1 MTAQLDTAWYQ
12 PRCCPSQIFLSSPA
26 SRGQTADKPNT
37 QYRSEPVA
45 DTRARGCSGSLAF
58 MGSPPPISRRTPRQL
73 PVEVT
78 AVEDGISCECGA
90 PRRRQTRRSRS
101 GQVRNSRRIALPPAH
116 RRLLAAA
123 TTLQASASV
132 LRPPGKTLHS
142 SAPRSLRLARLASW
156 DEAGAALESRIAF
169 LWSTVHGSTLMARG
183 SRLTAHGSR
192 ITDHSSRSRFPV
204 SRFTPHGSRFT
215 ANAARLTTH
224 ASRLPPHA

>member
-1 MTAQLDTAWYQ
+1 MAA
-12 PRCCPSQIFLSSPA
+12 A
-26 SRGQTADKPNT
+26 
-37 QYRSEPVA
+37 
-45 DTRARGCSGSLAF
+45 RARDCSGSLAF
-58 MGSPPPISRRTPRQL
+58 MGSPPLISRRVPRQR

-90 PRRRQTRRSRS
+90 PRRRQTYRSRS

-169 LWSTVHGSTLMARG
+169 LWSTVHGSTLMAHGSRLTARDSRITDHG
-183 SRLTAHGSR
+183 SRITAHGLASRSHGSRLTAHASRLTPHASRLTAHGSR
-192 ITDHSSRSRFPV
+192 
-204 SRFTPHGSRFT
+204 
-215 ANAARLTTH
+215 LTLFD
-224 ASRLPPHA
+224 A